1 MASDAKYGGFD
12 FAVTCATVDQGAWSP
27 RTWARSPIT
36 IKLAHSDSATEV
48 MTSAAFPYSAR
59 TSATLQQ
66 LSASS
71 GINFCE
77 DVELTRSLH
86 IMAMRSSRSHWT
98 PVYIEGPLRIRTTEL
113 SKGST
118 LTTNA
123 LKQPFYRTAG
133 AEQTGPRY
141 GQRNGGQDDAP
152 LAYHREAATARA
164 DYTASAHRAH

>member
-1 MASDAKYGGFD
+1 
-12 FAVTCATVDQGAWSP
+12 
-27 RTWARSPIT
+27 
-36 IKLAHSDSATEV
+36 
-48 MTSAAFPYSAR
+48 
-59 TSATLQQ
+59 
-66 LSASS
+66 
-71 GINFCE
+71 
-77 DVELTRSLH
+77 
-86 IMAMRSSRSHWT
+86 MAMRSSRSHWT

-164 DYTASAHRAH
+164 DYTASAHRAHEIRPNSLKQIEVAKTAMLGNTWHSI